1 METEVS
7 EKKRKKK
14 PWRLF
19 AGAAIVVS
27 IAAIGGQSIL
37 ATLNATAFNTVA
49 ENVDA
54 GTLKL
59 KLTDNGV
66 GFSQNISLMAPGDVV
81 NRYVTLENDGSLDG
95 QLLSLKTA
103 QTGSG
108 TLITDG
114 ATTRALKLT
123 VTGCSVAWTPA
134 TGICGGT
141 ESSELAA
148 TTIGSLTSP
157 INLSSG
163 SMAVNSFKYLK
174 MSIQLPDQNETTVN
188 GVFPVNTV
196 QGQSVAITYTFN
208 LAQRNATTT
217 NS

>member
-1 METEVS
+1 VETETT
-7 EKKRKKK
+7 RKKK
-14 PWRLF
+14 PWRIF
-19 AGAAIVVS
+19 AWAAIVVS
-27 IAAIGGQSIL
+27 IAAMGGQSIL
-37 ATLNATAFNTVA
+37 ASLNATAFNTVA

-59 KLTDNGV
+59 KLTDNGA

-114 ATTRALKLT
+114 ASTKALQLT
-123 VTGCSVAWTPA
+123 ITGCSVAWTPA
-134 TGICGGT
+134 TGNCGGAQ
-141 ESSELAA
+141 SAELGA

-157 INLSSG
+157 INLASS
-163 SMAVNSFKYLK
+163 SMAAGSFKYLK
-174 MSIQLPDQNETTVN
+174 MSLQLPDQNETTVN
-188 GVFPVNTV
+188 GAFPANTV